1 MKNQQV
7 VVIGSLN
14 YDLLL
19 KQKRLPQKGETFMAD
34 SLIQGPGGKGAN
46 QAVQCAKLGL
56 RTSMIGNVGEDRFG
70 DALIGSLQAS
80 GTNVDFISK
89 KGTTG
94 MGIVNVLPD
103 GDYHSTLLQGANY
116 LITKEDIDRS
126 LDVINSCQYILLQQ
140 EIPSEI
146 VDYIIEKTRDIECQI
161 VLNNAPA
168 REINKISL
176 SAINILVV
184 NETEAEFMSGCQI
197 NSIKTAHKVAES
209 LVSKV
214 KDFVILTLG
223 SLGVVIATKEETFYT
238 PANKVEAID
247 ATGAGDSFIGAFV
260 FCLLEGYNLKKAA
273 KLATLVSSITVSR
286 SGGSE
291 SFPTL
296 SELKEFTLLQK
307 F

>member
-1 MKNQQV
+1 MNNQQV

-56 RTSMIGNVGEDRFG
+56 STSMIGKVGEDRFG
-70 DALIGSLQAS
+70 EALIGSLQAS
-80 GTNVDFISK
+80 GTNVDFINK

-103 GDYHSTLLQGANY
+103 GDYHSTLLRGANY

-126 LDVINSCQYILLQQ
+126 LDVITSCQYILLQQ

-146 VDYIIEKTRDIECQI
+146 VDYIIEKTKDVECQI

-168 REINKISL
+168 REINDTSL

-184 NETEAEFMSGCQI
+184 NETEAEFMSGSQVD
-197 NSIKTAHKVAES
+197 SIKTAHKVAEL

-214 KDFVILTLG
+214 KDIVILTLG
-223 SLGVVIATKEETFYT
+223 SLGVVIATKKETFYT
-238 PANKVEAID
+238 PANKVDAID

-260 FCLLEGYNLKKAA
+260 FCLLEGYSLKKAA
-273 KLATLVSSITVSR
+273 EVATLVSSMTVSR

-296 SELKEFTLLQK
+296 AELNEHALFQK
-307 F
+307 S